1 MEPYPAPKRG
11 RCKKGFKK
19 NKTTKMCDPITE
31 ENSEID
37 KIKKKLQAYL
47 APKRGPCK
55 KGYKKNKTTKM
66 CEPKEENEIK
76 DISNNPT
83 MKDGRKEQFIKLL
96 KEFETLMKNTGE
108 VFRARAYNKASTAL
122 ENYSEDIHKV
132 EDLNDIPNIG
142 KTIKE

>member
-31 ENSEID
+31 ENIEID

-83 MKDGRKEQFIKLL
+83 MKYGRKEQFIKLL
-96 KEFETLMKNTGE
+96 KEF
-108 VFRARAYNKASTAL
+108 
-122 ENYSEDIHKV
+122 
-132 EDLNDIPNIG
+132 
-142 KTIKE
+142 